1 MSLSVEAV
9 IIGGGPAGCVT
20 ALLLARAGWT
30 VALVEQKPFPRR
42 KVCGEYL
49 SATNWPLLDQLGL
62 SPDFREKAGPVVDR
76 VGLFAG
82 QTILQTNIPRPNPS
96 TGGQRSTP
104 APCGRALSREHLD
117 TWLLEEGRKAGVSVL
132 QPYSAKAMQRI
143 GDEYECLLRHA
154 TNKTPVTL
162 RSPIV
167 IAAHGSWEVGS
178 LSTQPE
184 RTPPRPSD
192 LFGFKAHY
200 DNSDL
205 SEGLMPLLVFPGG
218 YGGMVHCDDGR
229 VSISLCIRRDHLS
242 RIREGDIPA
251 GEAVIEYVK
260 DCCLGVQQSLAR
272 AKERG
277 PWLATGPIRPGIRVS
292 GNSESVGV
300 FRVGNA
306 AGEAHPIVAE
316 GITMA
321 MQGGWL
327 LANHL
332 QQWKEQRRSIAEL
345 RSVSMNYAKA
355 WRTNFGP
362 RLRTASVLAQWATR
376 QTTVSMTLPM
386 LRWFPRILY
395 WGAKMSGKATTVV
408 SR

>member
-1 MSLSVEAV
+1 MSAAFDAV
-9 IIGGGPAGCVT
+9 IIGGGPAGCVA
-20 ALLLARAGWT
+20 ALLLTRAGWS
-30 VALVEQKPFPRR
+30 VALVEQKTFPRR

-49 SATNWPLLDQLGL
+49 SATNWPLLENLGL
-62 SPDFREKAGPVVDR
+62 SEEFREKAGPVVEH

-82 QTILQTNIPRPNPS
+82 ETILQTPIPRPKQDS
-96 TGGQRSTP
+96 QT
-104 APCGRALSREHLD
+104 PCGRALSREHLD
-117 TWLLEEGRKAGVSVL
+117 TWLLNEGKKAGVTIY
-132 QPYSAKAMQRI
+132 QPYSAKSLERQGEM
-143 GDEYECLLRHA
+143 YECIVRH
-154 TNKTPVTL
+154 TDKTTIAL

-178 LSTQPE
+178 LPTQPE
-184 RTPPRPSD
+184 RQPPRPGD
-192 LFGFKAHY
+192 LFGFKAHF

-205 SEGLMPLLVFPGG
+205 PEGLMPLLVFPGG

-229 VSISLCIRRDHLS
+229 VSISLCVRRDWLS
-242 RIREGDIPA
+242 RIREGDLPA

-260 DCCLGVQQSLAR
+260 ECCRGVKQSLAG

-292 GNSESVGV
+292 GKDHNLGV

-316 GITMA
+316 GLTMA

-327 LANHL
+327 LAERL
-332 QQWKEQRRSIAEL
+332 IQWKEQGGSQDKL
-345 RSVSMNYAKA
+345 SSVSSHYAKS
-355 WRTNFGP
+355 WRANFAP

-376 QTTVSMTLPM
+376 QTTVHLSLPV

-395 WGAKMSGKATTVV
+395 WGAKMSGKATAFVGG
-408 SR
+408 